1 MPRPTVR
8 REFSEGA
15 RIRLFRLVATSFLLL
30 GIALPA
36 RALAQTPAPPAPRD
50 DSKRVVP
57 TRIHDRAQAEGEVRV
72 LVELA
77 LPSNRR
83 TESTLSA
90 QARFAYRQEI
100 ADTAARVL
108 ARLARHPHQV
118 FRRFQ
123 TTPLIAIGASPGA
136 LRELEASG
144 VMVRR
149 VIEDRIHRP
158 VLMDSVP
165 LIGADQAW
173 AQGYDGTGTVVAV
186 IDSGVDSA
194 HPLLAGKVIEEAC
207 YSTTSGSQSTT
218 LCPNGAQEQI
228 GPGAAAPCP
237 LEEQGCWHGTH
248 VAGIV
253 AGNGTPA
260 DLPIWGVGKGA
271 NLIAIQVFSQI
282 NRFLDCGGQPPCL
295 GAYTSDILAA
305 LERVYTLRTAYPIA
319 AVNMSLGAELFS
331 ATCDDQ
337 EYKPF
342 IDNLRSVGIATVVA
356 SGNDGS
362 TSQISAPACVSTAV
376 SVGATTKEDQ
386 VADFSNV
393 APFLSLFA
401 PGDEII
407 SAYPGGQF
415 AVASGTSMAS
425 PHVAGAWAILKQAKP
440 GATVDEVLQALTD
453 TGVLITDTR
462 AGGVTTKPRI
472 QVDLA
477 LLALLYPGVP
487 LVGSVTPDRGTVG
500 TSLSVT
506 ITGINFESG
515 TTASFGDGVTVTSM
529 TLVSAHELT
538 IGLTIPLTTAIGAR
552 DVTLT
557 NPGGQT
563 YTRPNAF
570 TVLPPPPTMS
580 LAFLGKLRDKVGPS
594 PTAFAP
600 DTALDGTFRVIVQG
614 GMWPRTVT
622 RLDLRRASG
631 AGIWDTDPA
640 TPYWALG
647 ATASLDSALLNAAGG
662 TVSFPVADGGA
673 FFMFAS
679 DLTPTPFTTGS
690 TFTLTASFLDGTSAS
705 TSLNLPILPAISSVA
720 PNTAAP
726 GASLT
731 ASVTGTNFQSGATAS
746 FGADV
751 TVNSTTFVSS
761 TQLSVALTIGTAAA
775 LGARDVTVVNGDGQV
790 VIKSGGFTIVPPPP
804 AITLAFLGKSRDKVG
819 PTPTAFAP
827 DGALDGTF
835 RVTVQGGIWSRTV
848 TKLDLRQTSG
858 GGIWDTDPATSYWAL
873 GTTTSLDG
881 ALVNAGNGTVSLPV
895 ADGGAFFV
903 FASDL
908 SPTPFSSGA
917 GFTLT
922 ANFADGTSAT
932 TTVTLPQ
939 MPSITAVSPNTGA
952 PGASLTVTVTGTNF
966 QSGASASFGAGI
978 MVNSMTFVSSTQLSV
993 AIAIDSAA
1001 TIGARDVTVTT
1012 GGQTG
1017 TRVAGF
1023 TVSPPAPTL
1032 GLAFLGKLRD
1042 KVGANPTTYSADGA
1056 LDGTFRMTLQSGS
1069 GARTLTRLELRRN
1082 GGGGTWDTDA
1092 ATSFWALGVAAGL
1105 DSALLNAGNGAVS
1118 AAIADGGTVHVFA
1131 GDPNPPAFTSGSG
1144 FTVTANFADG
1154 TSATTTVTLPPMPAI
1169 SSVTPSTGSPGA
1181 AFAVTVAG
1189 SGFQPGASASFGA
1202 DVTVTSTTVTSSTQL
1217 SVAIS
1222 IGATATMG
1230 PRDVTVTNPD
1240 GQVAIKQGGF
1250 AVAPPAPTLSLTFLG
1265 KLRDKVGANPTTY
1278 SADGA
1283 LDGTFRMTLQSGSGA
1298 RTLTRLELRRNGGG
1312 GTWDTDA
1319 ATSFWALGVAA
1330 GLDSALLNAGN
1341 GAVSAAIADGGAVHV
1356 FAGDPNPPAFTSGSG
1371 FTVTANF
1378 ADGTSATASVTLP
1391 PVPTISSL
1399 TPSNGAQ
1406 GASLAV
1412 TVTGTNF
1419 QPGAT
1424 ASFGAGVTVTSTTVV
1439 ASTQVSVA
1447 LSIAAPAATG
1457 PRDVTVTNPDGQ
1469 TAIRTGGFTVMPPP
1483 PTLSLAFQGKLRDK
1497 VGANPTA
1504 FSPDGALDGTF
1515 RVTVEAGSG
1524 PRTVTRLE
1532 LRRNGGAGIWDT
1544 DPATSYWALGAAAGL
1559 DSALL
1564 NNGSGVVNFAVA
1576 DGGAFY
1582 IFSADFNPSPYTSGT
1597 SFSLTGTFADG
1608 SVVTVTTTVP

>member
-15 RIRLFRLVATSFLLL
+15 RIRLFRLVATSCLLL

-36 RALAQTPAPPAPRD
+36 RALAQAPAPPAPRD

-57 TRIHDRAQAEGEVRV
+57 TRVHDRAQAEGEVRV

-108 ARLARHPHQV
+108 ARLAKHPHQV
-118 FRRFQ
+118 FRRYQ
-123 TTPLIAIGASPGA
+123 TAPLIAIGAGPGA

-149 VIEDRIHRP
+149 VIEDRIHKP

-194 HPLLAGKVIEEAC
+194 HPFLAGKVVEEAC

-228 GPGAAAPCP
+228 GAGAAAPCP
-237 LEEQGCWHGTH
+237 LEAQGCWHGTH

-271 NLIAIQVFSQI
+271 DLIAIQVFSQI

-305 LERVYTLRTAYPIA
+305 LERVYTLRTTYAIA
-319 AVNMSLGAELFS
+319 AVNMSLGGGSFS

-362 TSQISAPACVSTAV
+362 TSEISAPACVSTAV
-376 SVGATTKEDQ
+376 SVGATTKDDQ

-407 SAYPGGQF
+407 SSYPGGQF

-440 GATVDEVLQALTD
+440 SATVDEVLQAFTD
-453 TGVLITDTR
+453 TGVMITDTR

-487 LVGSVTPDRGTVG
+487 LVGSVTPDRGTIG

-515 TTASFGDGVTVTSM
+515 TTASFGDGVTVTST
-529 TLVSAHELT
+529 TLVSTHELT
-538 IGLTIPLTTAIGAR
+538 IGLTIPLTAAFGAR

-563 YTRPNAF
+563 YTRPGGF

-594 PTAFAP
+594 PTALGP

-614 GMWPRTVT
+614 GIWPRTVT
-622 RLDLRRASG
+622 RLELRRA
-631 AGIWDTDPA
+631 AGGGVWDTDPA

-647 ATASLDSALLNAAGG
+647 ATASLDSALLNGSSG
-662 TVSFPVADGGA
+662 TVTFPVADGGA

-679 DLTPTPFTTGS
+679 DLTPTLFTSGS
-690 TFTLTASFLDGTSAS
+690 TFTLTASFADGTSAS
-705 TSLNLPILPAISSVA
+705 TSVNLPILPAISSVS

-731 ASVTGTNFQSGATAS
+731 VSVTGANFQSGASVS

-761 TQLSVALTIGTAAA
+761 TQLSVALTIATAAT
-775 LGARDVTVVNGDGQV
+775 LGARDVTVVNADGQV
-790 VIKSGGFTIVPPPP
+790 VIKSGGFTIVPPSPT
-804 AITLAFLGKSRDKVG
+804 ITLAFLGKSRDKVG
-819 PTPTAFAP
+819 PGPTALAS
-827 DGALDGTF
+827 DGALDATF
-835 RVTVQGGIWSRTV
+835 RVTVQGGIWPRTV

-858 GGIWDTDPATSYWAL
+858 GGIWDTDPATSYWVL

-903 FASDL
+903 FGADL
-908 SPTPFSSGA
+908 NPTPFSSGA

-922 ANFADGTSAT
+922 ASFADGTSAAA
-932 TTVTLPQ
+932 TVTLPQ
-939 MPSITAVSPNTGA
+939 MPSITAVSPNTGS
-952 PGASLTVTVTGTNF
+952 PGANLTVTVTGTNF
-966 QSGASASFGAGI
+966 QSGASAAFGAGI
-978 MVNSMTFVSSTQLSV
+978 TVNSTTFVSSTQLSV
-993 AIAIDSAA
+993 AIAIDSVA
-1001 TIGARDVTVTT
+1001 TMGARDVTVTS
-1012 GGQTG
+1012 GGQTA

-1023 TVSPPAPTL
+1023 TVSPPPPL
-1032 GLAFLGKLRD
+1032 GLVFLGKLRD

-1056 LDGTFRMTLQSGS
+1056 LDGTFRMTLQSGN

-1092 ATSFWALGVAAGL
+1092 ATSFWALGVAAAL
-1105 DSALLNAGNGAVS
+1105 DGALLNAGNGAVNV
-1118 AAIADGGTVHVFA
+1118 AIVDGGSVHVFA
-1131 GDPNPPAFTSGSG
+1131 ADPNPPAFTTGSG

-1154 TSATTTVTLPPMPAI
+1154 TSATASVILPPVPSI

-1181 AFAVTVAG
+1181 ALAVTVAG
-1189 SGFQPGASASFGA
+1189 TNFQPGASASFGA

-1230 PRDVTVTNPD
+1230 PRDVTVTNSD
-1240 GQVAIKQGGF
+1240 SSVAIKPGGF
-1250 AVAPPAPTLSLTFLG
+1250 TVAPPAPTLGLAFLG
-1265 KLRDKVGANPTTY
+1265 KLRDKVSANPTTY

-1283 LDGTFRMTLQSGSGA
+1283 LDGTFRLSLQSGSGA

-1330 GLDSALLNAGN
+1330 ALDGALLNAGN
-1341 GAVSAAIADGGAVHV
+1341 GAVNIAIADGGAVHV

-1378 ADGTSATASVTLP
+1378 ADGTSASATVTLP

-1399 TPSNGAQ
+1399 TPSAGAL

-1412 TVTGTNF
+1412 AVTGTNF
-1419 QPGAT
+1419 QPGAS
-1424 ASFGAGVTVTSTTVV
+1424 ASFGADVAVTSTTVV
-1439 ASTQVSVA
+1439 SSTQLSAALAIAST
-1447 LSIAAPAATG
+1447 AATG
-1457 PRDVTVTNPDGQ
+1457 PRDVTVTNPNGQ
-1469 TAIRTGGFTVMPPP
+1469 TALRPGGFTVMPPP

-1497 VGANPTA
+1497 VGASPTA

-1532 LRRNGGAGIWDT
+1532 LRRNGGGIWDT

-1576 DGGAFY
+1576 DGSSFY
-1582 IFSADFNPSPYTSGT
+1582 VFSADLNPSLYTSGT

-1608 SVVTVTTTVP
+1608 SVATVTTTVP